1 MCLCVILFRWTL
13 CWTFFRFSSQ
23 WIQISVVI
31 FNTWFNSSPNNWNG
45 EKRVF
50 QTLEK
55 QNRSNLCTSHN
66 IFLFIWDE
74 HSLSPTILLLYR
86 CALTITNLRW
96 YPFLKK
102 KMNKFANK
110 TFFFCIGEPLVC
122 KQNTYGVMLFAICLL
137 YFLNMYTRYI
147 HTHTVCF
154 Y

>member
-110 TFFFCIGEPLVC
+110 TFFFLYRRAVGLQAKYIRCDVVC
-122 KQNTYGVMLFAICLL
+122 YMFVVFFKYV
-137 YFLNMYTRYI
+137 Y
-147 HTHTVCF
+147 
-154 Y
+154 